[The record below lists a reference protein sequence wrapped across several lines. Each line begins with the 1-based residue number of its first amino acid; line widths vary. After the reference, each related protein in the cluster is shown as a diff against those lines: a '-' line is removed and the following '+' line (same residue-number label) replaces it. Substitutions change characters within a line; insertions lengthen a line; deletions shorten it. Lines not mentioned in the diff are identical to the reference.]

1 MSLLERVFCRV
12 VRSHRQGRRR
22 RGNSW
27 CMPESLERRLAF
39 DVDLAV
45 AIQDG
50 VATYQP
56 GTESVHTVIITNDGP
71 DDVTGA
77 RVVAPLPTGVT
88 SASWTAQYSPGGA
101 SGATSGSS
109 SEDEIVNEF
118 INLPAGGSVILT
130 VTSQVDP
137 AAVAEITFEVEVV
150 VPFAETDVATTNN
163 TASDTNVR
171 YQPVVVV
178 GSDVGYQS
186 TPTVTVIDPV
196 SGVEINQFLAFESG
210 FRGGVQTVVADIDGD
225 GSVEVLAAS
234 GSGKGEVRAFE
245 LDGTELTDFRFRP
258 FGDNYFGGLSIAFG
272 DFDGNGTSDLAVGK
286 SRGADVAVFSLNTE
300 SAPWR
305 WHVLPFHSFQPYG
318 SSHVNGV
325 VLAAADIGEVADG
338 VVQDATVAD
347 GQHELVVGTG
357 AGASLPVKVLALSSL
372 YVDAVQSVLL
382 YHILPP
388 VVRQIPADADYGL
401 TGVAVAAA
409 RFDADAIDD
418 IFVSGGRGG
427 SAVTDVYSGAAQAG
441 AGLLRRYGAAPGSG
455 GTNARSYASGID
467 LDGDGQVD
475 QVYSLS
481 GAGSTRGAA
490 VFGRDGTQ
498 TNTLEILR
506 GPLKLVSRQNVE
518 FFDPEF
524 VRTASGLQ
532 YRDLVFGAGAVA
544 EVGQTLSVHYVGS
557 RQNGEVFDSSRTGN
571 NSFEFELGVG
581 QVIAGWDEGVV
592 GMQVGGK
599 RQLIIP
605 PELAYGDDS
614 ASGRPVGVLVFDIE
628 LLSNGTNDRG
638 PLPQN

>member
-1 MSLLERVFCRV
+1 MSLLHRLFCRPAATN
-12 VRSHRQGRRR
+12 SGRRR
-22 RGNSW
+22 RSGSW
-27 CMPESLERRLAF
+27 AFPESLERRLAF

-71 DDVTGA
+71 DAVTGA

-88 SASWTAQYSPGGA
+88 SASWTAQYSPGA
-101 SGATSGSS
+101 SGAASGSS
-109 SEDEIVNEF
+109 SEGEIFNEF
-118 INLPAGGSVILT
+118 INLPAGESVILT

-137 AAVAEITFEVEVV
+137 AAVADITFEVDAV
-150 VPFAETDVATTNN
+150 VPFAETDVAPANN

-178 GSDVGYQS
+178 GSDIGYRS
-186 TPTVTVIDPV
+186 TPTVTVIDPA
-196 SGVEINQFLAFESG
+196 SGAEIDQFLAFEPG

-225 GSVEVLAAS
+225 GSVEVMVAS

-286 SRGADVAVFSLNTE
+286 SRGADVAVFALEGGGTGW
-300 SAPWR
+300 ATT
-305 WHVLPFHSFQPYG
+305 PFRSFQPYG

-325 VLAAADIGEVADG
+325 VLAAADIGVVAGG
-338 VVQDATVAD
+338 VIQDATTAD
-347 GQHELVVGTG
+347 GQHELVVATG
-357 AGASLPVKVLALSSL
+357 AGAIRPVNVLSLTTGQTL
-372 YVDAVQSVLL
+372 
-382 YHILPP
+382 
-388 VVRQIPADADYGL
+388 VRQIPANGDYGL

-418 IFVSGGRGG
+418 IFVSGGRGA

-441 AGLLRRYGAAPGSG
+441 AGLLQRYGAAPGSS

-467 LDGDGQVD
+467 LDGDGRVD

-506 GPLKLVSRQNVE
+506 GPLRTAVTVPQTPTIDPRLVT
-518 FFDPEF
+518 
-524 VRTASGLQ
+524 TASGLQ
-532 YRDLVFGAGAVA
+532 YRDRVVGTGAVA
-544 EVGQTLSVHYVGS
+544 EAGQSVSVHYVGS
-557 RQNGEVFDSSRTGN
+557 LPNGEVFDSSRTRGTP
-571 NSFEFELGVG
+571 FTFTLGAG
-581 QVIAGWDEGVV
+581 QVIAGWDEGVA
-592 GMQVGGK
+592 GMRVGGQ
-599 RQLIIP
+599 RTLVIP
-605 PELAYGDDS
+605 SNLAYGDNP
-614 ASGRPVGVLVFDIE
+614 AAGRPAGVLVFDVE
-628 LLSNGTNDRG
+628 LLSNGLIVRP
-638 PLPQN
+638 PLG

>member
-1 MSLLERVFCRV
+1 MSLRERVFCRV
-12 VRSHRQGRRR
+12 VRGHRQGRRR

-27 CMPESLERRLAF
+27 CRPESLERRLAF

-71 DDVTGA
+71 DDANGA
-77 RVVAPLPTGVT
+77 RIVAPLPTGVN

-109 SEDEIVNEF
+109 SEEEIVNEF

-130 VTSQVDP
+130 VTSQVDST
-137 AAVAEITFEVEVV
+137 AVAEIIFEVEAVA
-150 VPFAETDVATTNN
+150 PFAETDVVTANN
-163 TASDTNVR
+163 TATDTNVR
-171 YQPVVVV
+171 HQPIQVIGSALVV
-178 GSDVGYQS
+178 GSGTGYQS
-186 TPTVTVIDPV
+186 VPTVTVIDPV
-196 SGVEINQFLAFESG
+196 SGAEINQFLAFESG

-258 FGDNYFGGLSIAFG
+258 FGDTYFGGLSIAFG

-286 SRGADVAVFSLNTE
+286 SRGADVAVFALEGGAAGWAAS
-300 SAPWR
+300 
-305 WHVLPFHSFQPYG
+305 PFQLFQPYG

-357 AGASLPVKVLALSSL
+357 AGARLPVKVLSVAAGQAL
-372 YVDAVQSVLL
+372 
-382 YHILPP
+382 
-388 VVRQIPADADYGL
+388 VRQIPADADYGL

-409 RFDADAIDD
+409 RFDADAVDD
-418 IFVSGGRGG
+418 IFVSGGRGA

-441 AGLLRRYGAAPGSG
+441 TGLLRRYGAAPGSS

-481 GAGSTRGAA
+481 GEGSTRGAA
-490 VFGRDGTQ
+490 VFGTDGTQ

-506 GPLKLVSRQNVE
+506 GPLQVASSSAPTPA
-518 FFDPEF
+518 FDPSLI
-524 VRTASGLQ
+524 TTPSGLQ
-532 YRDLVFGAGAVA
+532 YRDLVVGSGAVA
-544 EVGQTLSVHYVGS
+544 AAGQSVTVEYVGS
-557 RQNGEVFDSSRTGN
+557 LPNGEVFDSSRTRGTP
-571 NSFEFELGVG
+571 FTFTLGVG
-581 QVIAGWDEGVV
+581 QVIAGWDEGVA
-592 GMQVGGK
+592 GMRVGGQ
-599 RQLIIP
+599 RTLIIP
-605 PELAYGDDS
+605 SNLAYGDNPVG
-614 ASGRPVGVLVFDIE
+614 GRPAGVLVFDVE
-628 LLSNGTNDRG
+628 LLSDGTIDRG
-638 PLPQN
+638 SLPQN

>member
-27 CMPESLERRLAF
+27 CIPESLERRLAF

-109 SEDEIVNEF
+109 SDDEIVNEF

-137 AAVAEITFEVEVV
+137 AAVADITLEVDAV
-150 VPFAETDVATTNN
+150 VPFAETDVATANN
-163 TASDTNVR
+163 TATDTNVR

-178 GSDVGYQS
+178 GSDVGYRS
-186 TPTVTVIDPV
+186 TPTVTVIDPT
-196 SGVEINQFLAFESG
+196 SGVEIDQFLAFEPG

-272 DFDGNGTSDLAVGK
+272 DFDGNGTGDLAVGK
-286 SRGADVAVFSLNTE
+286 SRGADVAVFALE
-300 SAPWR
+300 GGAAGWAAAP
-305 WHVLPFHSFQPYG
+305 VQLFQPYG

-325 VLAAADIGEVADG
+325 VLAAADIGEVAGG
-338 VVQDATVAD
+338 VIQDATTAD

-357 AGASLPVKVLALSSL
+357 AGASLPVKVL
-372 YVDAVQSVLL
+372 SVAAGQA
-382 YHILPP
+382 

-409 RFDADAIDD
+409 RFDADGIDD
-418 IFVSGGRGG
+418 IFVSGGRGA

-441 AGLLRRYGAAPGSG
+441 TGLLQRYGAVAGSAS
-455 GTNARSYASGID
+455 TNARSYASGID
-467 LDGDGQVD
+467 LDGDGRVD

-481 GAGSTRGAA
+481 GAGSTRGTA

-506 GPLKLVSRQNVE
+506 GPLKVASQLKV
-518 FFDPEF
+518 FDRAF
-524 VRTASGLQ
+524 VTTSSGLQ
-532 YRDLVFGAGAVA
+532 YRDLVIGTGAVA
-544 EVGQTLSVHYVGS
+544 EAGQSVSVHYVGS
-557 RQNGEVFDSSRTGN
+557 LPNGEVFDSSRPQGTPFN
-571 NSFEFELGVG
+571 FTLGAG
-581 QVIAGWDEGVV
+581 EVIAGWDEGVA
-592 GMQVGGK
+592 GMRVGGQ
-599 RQLIIP
+599 RTLVIP
-605 PELAYGDDS
+605 SNLAYGDNP
-614 ASGRPVGVLVFDIE
+614 AGGRPAGVLVFDVE
-628 LLSNGTNDRG
+628 LLSNGLIVRP
-638 PLPQN
+638 PLG

>member
-12 VRSHRQGRRR
+12 VGSHRQGRHR
-22 RGNSW
+22 RGRSW

-71 DDVTGA
+71 DDANGA
-77 RVVAPLPTGVT
+77 RIIGIIAAPPTGV
-88 SASWTAQYSPGGA
+88 SSSSWTAQYSPEA
-101 SGATSGSS
+101 SGAASGSS
-109 SEDEIVNEF
+109 SEVEIFNEF
-118 INLPAGGSVILT
+118 INLPAGESVILT

-137 AAVAEITFEVEVV
+137 AAVAEIIFEVDAV
-150 VPFAETDVATTNN
+150 VPFAETDVVVENN
-163 TASDTNVR
+163 SAADTNIR

-178 GSDVGYQS
+178 GSDVGYGS
-186 TPTVTVIDPV
+186 TPTVTVIDPA
-196 SGVEINQFLAFESG
+196 SGAVVNQFLAFEPG
-210 FRGGVQTVVADIDGD
+210 FRGGVQTAVADLDGD

-258 FGDNYFGGLSIAFG
+258 FGETYFGGLSIAFG
-272 DFDGNGTSDLAVGK
+272 DFDGDGTGDLAVGK
-286 SRGADVAVFSLNTE
+286 SRGADVAVFTLE
-300 SAPWR
+300 DGAAGWSAT
-305 WHVLPFHSFQPYG
+305 PFRSFQPYG
-318 SSHVNGV
+318 GSHVNGV
-325 VLAAADIGEVADG
+325 VLAAADIGAVVGG
-338 VVQDATVAD
+338 VVQDATTAD

-357 AGASLPVKVLALSSL
+357 AGASRPVQVLNLATGHTL
-372 YVDAVQSVLL
+372 
-382 YHILPP
+382 
-388 VVRQIPADADYGL
+388 VRQIPAETDYGL

-418 IFVSGGRGG
+418 IFVSGGRGA

-441 AGLLRRYGAAPGSG
+441 AGLLRRYGAATGSG

-481 GAGSTRGAA
+481 GAGSTRGTA

-506 GPLKLVSRQNVE
+506 GPLRTAVTVPQTPAIDSRLVT
-518 FFDPEF
+518 
-524 VRTASGLQ
+524 TASGLQ
-532 YRDLVFGAGAVA
+532 YRDRVVGTGAVA
-544 EVGQTLSVHYVGS
+544 EAGQSVSVHYVGS
-557 RQNGEVFDSSRTGN
+557 LPNGEVFDSSRTGGTP
-571 NSFEFELGVG
+571 FTFTLGTG
-581 QVIAGWDEGVV
+581 QVIAGWDEGVA
-592 GMQVGGK
+592 GMRVGGQ
-599 RQLIIP
+599 RTLVIP
-605 PELAYGDDS
+605 SNLAYGDNPGG
-614 ASGRPVGVLVFDIE
+614 GRPAGVLVFDVE
-628 LLSNGTNDRG
+628 LLSNGLIVRP
-638 PLPQN
+638 PLG